1 MATAKNGD
9 TVRVHYT
16 GKLLDGTIFDSSEGS
31 DPLEFILGQQQ
42 VIAGFDR
49 AVLGMII
56 GAKTTVT
63 IPVADAYGPRKPGL
77 VLDVDRSEFP
87 PDIEPRIGLNLRMEQ
102 SDGSTVNVAITN
114 VADNMVTLDANHPLA
129 GEDLVFDIELVEII
143 AA

>member
-1 MATAKNGD
+1 MASAKNGD

-102 SDGSTVNVAITN
+102 ADGSTVNVAITN
-114 VADNMVTLDANHPLA
+114 VTGNMVTLDANHPLA
-129 GEDLVFDIELVEII
+129 GEDLVFDIQLVEIV

>member
-1 MATAKNGD
+1 MASAKNGD

-16 GKLLDGTIFDSSEGS
+16 GKLLDGTIFDSSDGS
-31 DPLEFILGQQQ
+31 DPLEFILGEQQ
-42 VIAGFDR
+42 VISGFDR
-49 AVLGMII
+49 AVLGMNI

-77 VLDVDRSEFP
+77 VIDVDRSEFP

-102 SDGSTVNVAITN
+102 ADGSTVNVAITN
-114 VADNMVTLDANHPLA
+114 VNDNMVTLDANHPLA
-129 GEDLVFDIELVEII
+129 GEELVFDIELVEII

>member
-1 MATAKNGD
+1 MASAKNGD

-49 AVLGMII
+49 AVLGMNI

-102 SDGSTVNVAITN
+102 ADGSTVNVAITN
-114 VADNMVTLDANHPLA
+114 VVESMVTLDANHPLA

>member
-1 MATAKNGD
+1 MASAKNGD

-16 GKLLDGTIFDSSEGS
+16 GKLVDGTIFDSSEGN
-31 DPLEFILGQQQ
+31 DPLEFTLGQQQ

-49 AVLGMII
+49 AVLGMKI

-63 IPVADAYGPRKPGL
+63 IPVADAYGQRKPGL
-77 VLDVDRSEFP
+77 VLEVDRSEFP

-102 SDGSTVNVAITN
+102 SDGSTVNVAVTN

>member
-1 MATAKNGD
+1 MASAKNGD

-49 AVLGMII
+49 AVLGMNI

-63 IPVADAYGPRKPGL
+63 IPVDDAYGQRKPGL

-102 SDGSTVNVAITN
+102 SDGSTVNVAVTN
-114 VADNMVTLDANHPLA
+114 VAGNMVTLDANHPLA

>member
-42 VIAGFDR
+42 VIAGFDS
-49 AVLGMII
+49 AVLGMNI

-77 VLDVDRSEFP
+77 VLEVDRSEFP

>member
-1 MATAKNGD
+1 MN
-9 TVRVHYT
+9 
-16 GKLLDGTIFDSSEGS
+16 
-31 DPLEFILGQQQ
+31 
-42 VIAGFDR
+42 
-49 AVLGMII
+49 I

-63 IPVADAYGPRKPGL
+63 IPVDDAYGQRKPGL

-102 SDGSTVNVAITN
+102 ADGSTVNVAITN